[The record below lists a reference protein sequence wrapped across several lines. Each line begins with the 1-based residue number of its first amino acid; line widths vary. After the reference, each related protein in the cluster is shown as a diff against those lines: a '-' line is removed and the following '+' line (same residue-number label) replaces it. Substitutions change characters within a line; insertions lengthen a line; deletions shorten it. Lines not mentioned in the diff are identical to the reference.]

1 MHIRASQQERCRND
15 AAASRSSSCK
25 SLASN
30 PIRTEEI
37 GSADG
42 RPGSR
47 DEDQPEPCTCDTF
60 CHENFGQGHFTSNSS
75 QSQGCSVTGE
85 SHTRSSAPMRKAERE
100 KLRRDRLNEQLF
112 ELAGALDPDR
122 PKNDKSTILADAI
135 QTLKE
140 LMSDVEHLR
149 AEHASLINESEDLLL
164 EKKELHDERIQLT
177 SMVESMK
184 NQACQQMYAMIL
196 WRTPNPTSIMG
207 GYAANTLSQGANNVD
222 TQLDSR
228 HPFNPSQMPIPFL
241 PSQPLPQLTVPIAAR
256 PALESPYAYG
266 GRGIP
271 YYPYPFNF
279 PDATR
284 TDIPSSQAYGSL
296 RSDTM
301 PVTAENCNGFDADA
315 MIGGRIPGPSEKHT
329 HENTIDACTS
339 ENTVNASSQITVLQ
353 PQNSTHL
360 SGSSHQQIQH
370 TSANQDPS
378 DSSFSYKGASVPQY

>member
-1 MHIRASQQERCRND
+1 
-15 AAASRSSSCK
+15 
-25 SLASN
+25 
-30 PIRTEEI
+30 
-37 GSADG
+37 
-42 RPGSR
+42 
-47 DEDQPEPCTCDTF
+47 
-60 CHENFGQGHFTSNSS
+60 
-75 QSQGCSVTGE
+75 
-85 SHTRSSAPMRKAERE
+85 
-100 KLRRDRLNEQLF
+100 
-112 ELAGALDPDR
+112 
-122 PKNDKSTILADAI
+122 
-135 QTLKE
+135 
-140 LMSDVEHLR
+140 MSDVEHLR

-284 TDIPSSQAYGSL
+284 TDIPSSQVPYFSQGYPIQTHHSAFQHPSQSLPHVFLHSQAYGSL